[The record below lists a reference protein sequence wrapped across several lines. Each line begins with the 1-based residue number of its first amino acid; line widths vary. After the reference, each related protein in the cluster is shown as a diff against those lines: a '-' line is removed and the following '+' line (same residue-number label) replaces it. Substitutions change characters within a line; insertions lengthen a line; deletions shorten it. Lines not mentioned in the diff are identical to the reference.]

1 MISIKCTGPCK
12 YFFYFNSTKYINIT
26 VLVKSK
32 SSKSQLVSRVKT
44 PVLEHVDW
52 CGLRI
57 GGGMDIY
64 CGGTDIYCGGTDKY
78 DLIVHKYE
86 YEY

>member
-1 MISIKCTGPCK
+1 MTRKELSICMKKEKILITHLLKHIS
-12 YFFYFNSTKYINIT
+12 SS
-26 VLVKSK
+26 VHDSSVKIA
-32 SSKSQLVSRVKT
+32 
-44 PVLEHVDW
+44 VLEHVDW

-57 GGGMDIY
+57 GGGTDIY
-64 CGGTDIYCGGTDKY
+64 CHGTDIYCGGTDEY